1 MASKK
6 LASLVI
12 ALVSAM
18 SLQALAQGA
27 GGGGGAFELWEDA
40 GRPDGEMDRFW
51 YAAKEE
57 LLLQRGDGLL
67 INYREMTHL
76 IS

>member
-1 MASKK
+1 MKGFATMPGPTDNE
-6 LASLVI
+6 I
-12 ALVSAM
+12 RTR
-18 SLQALAQGA
+18 
-27 GGGGGAFELWEDA
+27 AFELWEDA